1 MTKRTDIPKGMK
13 IVMTLLAVSLIT
25 LPYAYASALSNAQK
39 TWIPGVAHGSIM
51 EVKSDYIIVSEKK
64 ILLIDTIISG
74 KRIKTSITDGKGRVL
89 EKENLKKGTIVFAK
103 GCITTEDNS
112 QGRVLIATEIY
123 IVPRILNPSDSDEYK
138 GIMQPAKEW

>member
-1 MTKRTDIPKGMK
+1 M
-13 IVMTLLAVSLIT
+13 LARR
-25 LPYAYASALSNAQK
+25 
-39 TWIPGVAHGSIM
+39 
-51 EVKSDYIIVSEKK
+51 K

-103 GCITTEDNS
+103 GCVTMDDKSE
-112 QGRVLIATEIY
+112 GRVLIATEIY

-138 GIMQPAKEW
+138 GIMEPAKQW